1 MTGQWIDDKTY
12 WEDPKD
18 KPAFALG
25 DQVEKVGGRYG
36 GPGRIVS
43 VSEDMGDGYRLFG
56 VAMKVEG
63 GYGEFVHVFPA
74 AALKKIEQMTEK
86 GEVFVGG
93 LPDAQPRGRV
103 NNAGQY
109 GVGAITRLV
118 RRPYRGATR
127 KMESGA
133 GAADFRSYWAAGPF
147 SPFASGILRGEVEVI
162 FWKELARSAR
172 VELVKAGVEEEL
184 VRRQDRRGDFETAQ
198 RAGAQITL
206 YVSNM
211 NVALL
216 FVFAVIGIEVYGV
229 IFGGWA
235 ANSKYAVLGSLRTCA
250 QMISYEI
257 PMGFAVIGVVMLA
270 QSMSLLDIVRAQA
283 DVWNIVYQPVGFFV
297 FFVAG
302 LAEAQRIPFDLAE
315 AEGDL
320 GAGFHTEYSGIRFA
334 FFMVSEYAIMLLVSV
349 LAVILFFGGWNGVL
363 IPLPPLVWFAL
374 KVAFFVYLFMWFRFT
389 FPRYRYDQLMAIGW
403 KVLLPLSLANIIIT
417 GVAFL

>member
-1 MTGQWIDDKTY
+1 MALTVAKASETEKITINLGLIDLGQIDLLVREGFYSNRTDFIRTAIRNHLGTHAEVVRQTVSRKTLVLGLQ
-12 WEDPKD
+12 EFTRGDLEAVKKSGKQLRIQVLGLARIAPD
-18 KPAFALG
+18 VSATLALATI
-25 DQVEKVGGRYG
+25 ES
-36 GPGRIVS
+36 VS
-43 VSEDMGDGYRLFG
+43 VLGND
-56 VAMKVEG
+56 
-63 GYGEFVHVFPA
+63 
-74 AALKKIEQMTEK
+74 
-86 GEVFVGG
+86 
-93 LPDAQPRGRV
+93 
-103 NNAGQY
+103 
-109 GVGAITRLV
+109 
-118 RRPYRGATR
+118 
-127 KMESGA
+127 
-133 GAADFRSYWAAGPF
+133 
-147 SPFASGILRGEVEVI
+147 
-162 FWKELARSAR
+162 
-172 VELVKAGVEEEL
+172 
-184 VRRQDRRGDFETAQ
+184 
-198 RAGAQITL
+198 ITL

-283 DVWNIVYQPVGFFV
+283 NVWNIVYQPVGFFV

-302 LAEAQRIPFDLAE
+302 LAESQRIPFDLAE

-334 FFMVSEYAIMLLVSV
+334 FFMVSEYAIMLLTSV

-363 IPLPPLVWFAL
+363 VPLPPLLWFLL
-374 KVAFFVYLFMWFRFT
+374 KVAFFVYVFIWFRFT

-403 KVLLPLSLANIIIT
+403 KVLLPLSMANIIVT